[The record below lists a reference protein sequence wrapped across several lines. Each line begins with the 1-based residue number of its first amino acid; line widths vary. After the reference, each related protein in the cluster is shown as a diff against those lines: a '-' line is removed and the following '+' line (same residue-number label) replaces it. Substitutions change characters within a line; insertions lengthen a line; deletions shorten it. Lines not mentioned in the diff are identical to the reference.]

1 MTATSSQSQT
11 THGWQNN
18 GDLAV
23 RLICWATRLVG
34 LITLGEVIFLNHR
47 KGRHPVTLWFDL
59 PVEATVAAVAVAVAA
74 AVGLLLLATGM
85 RRRKRR
91 AWQIA
96 VLTTA
101 IIAVLAF
108 LFHHGPAAGITS
120 IALLVALILKRREFS
135 ALPDPSM
142 GKWRAIAVFIEML
155 AGGIVVNL
163 LILLFNRRDL
173 VGHPGVIP
181 MIEHAALT
189 LVGIE
194 GPINFYG
201 EFLDDATATLGLVFG
216 IGAVLLGGYF
226 LLRSAEPRPSLT
238 YGDETRIRELLNAY
252 GSQDSLG
259 YFTLRRDKSVVF
271 SPSGKS
277 ALGYRVLAGV
287 ALSSG
292 DPLGDIE
299 AWPGAIEEYLAAC
312 SRHGWVPAVLG
323 CSERAAN
330 VWHRYGLTVLELGD
344 EAVVE
349 VGSFSLEGRKMR
361 GVRQTVN
368 KVSRAGYVSQVRRSK
383 DIDDVEHAAMA
394 RLADE
399 WRGDETERGFSMA
412 LSRLADSGD
421 PECVLVTAEQ
431 DGRVRGMLQF
441 VPWGEDGLSLDLM
454 RRDRE
459 ADNGLNEFMITEMLT
474 KCAELGVRNVSLN
487 FAMFRAALERGERI
501 GAGPIARLWARA
513 LRLGS
518 RWWQIETLYRF
529 NEKFRPLWV
538 PRYLIFPAVRDLPR
552 IALAAM
558 EAEGF
563 GGRPP
568 LLLRVLRRS

>member
-1 MTATSSQSQT
+1 MTATSSHSQAT
-11 THGWQNN
+11 KGWQDRGN
-18 GDLAV
+18 LTV
-23 RLICWATRLVG
+23 RLICWSTRLVG
-34 LITLGEVIFLNHR
+34 LLTLGEVIFLNHR
-47 KGRHPVTLWFDL
+47 KPRHPMTLWFDL

-74 AVGLLLLATGM
+74 GVGLLLLATGL

-101 IIAVLAF
+101 VITVLSIF
-108 LFHHGPAAGITS
+108 FHHGPAASITALALL
-120 IALLVALILKRREFS
+120 IALVLKRREFA

-142 GKWRAIAVFIEML
+142 GKWRAIAVFVEML
-155 AGGIVVNL
+155 VGGVVVNY
-163 LILLFNRRDL
+163 LILLFNHRDL
-173 VGHPGVIP
+173 LGRPGSIP
-181 MIEHAALT
+181 MLEHAALT

-194 GPINFYG
+194 GPINFRS

-216 IGAVLLGGYF
+216 IGAVLIGGYF
-226 LLRSAEPRPSLT
+226 LLRSAEPRPGLSFT
-238 YGDETRIRELLNAY
+238 DESRIRDLLTAH

-277 ALGYRVLAGV
+277 AVAYRVLAGV
-287 ALSSG
+287 ALTSG

-312 SRHGWVPAVLG
+312 WRHGWVPAVLG
-323 CSERAAN
+323 CSERAAT
-330 VWHRYGLTVLELGD
+330 VWDRHGLTVLELGD
-344 EAVVE
+344 EAVVD
-349 VGSFSLEGRKMR
+349 VPTFSTQGRKMR
-361 GVRQTVN
+361 GVRQTIA
-368 KVSRAGYVSQVRRSK
+368 KVGRAGYTARVRRAK
-383 DIDDVEHAAMA
+383 DISDAEHTELAT
-394 RLADE
+394 LADY
-399 WRGDETERGFSMA
+399 WRGTETERGFSMA
-412 LSRLADSGD
+412 LSRLADSAD

-431 DGRVRGMLQF
+431 DGQVRGMLQF
-441 VPWGEDGLSLDLM
+441 VPWGTDGLSLDLM
-454 RRDRE
+454 RRDRD
-459 ADNGLNEFMITEMLT
+459 ADNGLNEFMITELLAN
-474 KCAELGVRNVSLN
+474 CADLGVRNVSLN

-518 RWWQIETLYRF
+518 HWWQIESLYRF
-529 NEKFRPLWV
+529 NAKFRPLWV
-538 PRYLIFPAVRDLPR
+538 PRYLVFPAVRDLPR

-568 LLLRVLRRS
+568 ALLRMLRRN

>member
-11 THGWQNN
+11 TRGWQNN

-47 KGRHPVTLWFDL
+47 KPRHPVAMWFDL
-59 PVEATVAAVAVAVAA
+59 PVEATVAAVAVAVGAG
-74 AVGLLLLATGM
+74 VGLLLLATGL

-101 IIAVLAF
+101 VISVLAF
-108 LFHHGPAAGITS
+108 FFHHGPAAGITS
-120 IALLVALILKRREFS
+120 IALLVALILKRREFG

-142 GKWRAIAVFIEML
+142 GKWRAIAVFVEML
-155 AGGIVVNL
+155 GGGIVVNL
-163 LILLFNRRDL
+163 LIILFNRRDL
-173 VGHPGVIP
+173 VGHPSFIAMV
-181 MIEHAALT
+181 EHAALT

-216 IGAVLLGGYF
+216 IGAVVLGGYF
-226 LLRSAEPRPSLT
+226 LLRSAEPRPSLS
-238 YGDETRIRELLNAY
+238 YADESRIRDLLDAY
-252 GSQDSLG
+252 GNQDSLG

-299 AWPGAIEEYLAAC
+299 AWPGAIEEYLATC

-323 CSERAAN
+323 CSERAAT
-330 VWHRYGLTVLELGD
+330 VWHRYHLTVLELGD
-344 EAVVE
+344 EAVVDA
-349 VGSFSLEGRKMR
+349 STFTTEGRKMR
-361 GVRQTVN
+361 GVRQTVA
-368 KVSRAGYVSQVRRSK
+368 KVGRAGYLTRVRRTK
-383 DIDDVEHAAMA
+383 DIDDIEHAELA
-394 RLADE
+394 RLAEE

-412 LSRLADSGD
+412 LSRLADSAD
-421 PECVLVTAEQ
+421 SECVIVTAEH
-431 DGRVRGMLQF
+431 DGQVRGMLQF
-441 VPWGEDGLSLDLM
+441 VPWGKDGLSLDLM

-459 ADNGLNEFMITEMLT
+459 ADNGLNEFMITELLT
-474 KCAELGVRNVSLN
+474 ACSDLGVRNVSLN

-518 RWWQIETLYRF
+518 RWWQIESLYRF
-529 NEKFRPLWV
+529 NAKFRPNWV

-568 LLLRVLRRS
+568 ALLRMLRRS

>member
-11 THGWQNN
+11 TRRWQDRGN
-18 GDLAV
+18 LTV

-34 LITLGEVIFLNHR
+34 LLTLGEVIFLGHR
-47 KGRHPVTLWFDL
+47 KARHPAALWFAL

-74 AVGLLLLATGM
+74 GVGLLLLATGL

-96 VLTTA
+96 VLTTSV
-101 IIAVLAF
+101 IALLSIF
-108 LFHHGPAAGITS
+108 FHHGPAASITAL
-120 IALLVALILKRREFS
+120 ALLIALILKRRQFG

-142 GKWRAIAVFIEML
+142 GKWRGIAVFIEML
-155 AGGIVVNL
+155 VGGIVVNF
-163 LILLFNRRDL
+163 LILLFNHRDL
-173 VGHPGVIP
+173 VGRPGLVAIL
-181 MIEHAALT
+181 EHAALT

-194 GPINFYG
+194 GPL
-201 EFLDDATATLGLVFG
+201 EFRSLFVDDATATLGLVFG
-216 IGAVLLGGYF
+216 IGAVLIGGYF
-226 LLRSAEPRPSLT
+226 LLRSAEPKPSLS
-238 YGDETRIRELLNAY
+238 YADESRIRDLLTTH
-252 GSQDSLG
+252 GDQDSLG

-277 ALGYRVLAGV
+277 AVAYRVLAGV

-299 AWPGAIEEYLAAC
+299 AWPGAIEEYLATC
-312 SRHGWVPAVLG
+312 WRHGWVPAVLG
-323 CSERAAN
+323 CSERAATAWN
-330 VWHRYGLTVLELGD
+330 RHGLTVLELGD
-344 EAVVE
+344 EAVVD
-349 VGSFSLEGRKMR
+349 VPTFSTQGRKMR
-361 GVRQTVN
+361 GVRQTVA
-368 KVSRAGYVSQVRRSK
+368 KVGRAGYAAKVRRAK
-383 DIDDVEHAAMA
+383 DIPEGEHAE
-394 RLADE
+394 LAKRADY
-399 WRGDETERGFSMA
+399 WRGTETERGFSMA
-412 LSRLADSGD
+412 LSRLADPAD

-431 DGRVRGMLQF
+431 DGQVRGMLQF
-441 VPWGEDGLSLDLM
+441 VPWGTDGLSLDLM
-454 RRDRE
+454 RRDRD
-459 ADNGLNEFMITEMLT
+459 ADNGLNEFMITELLAA
-474 KCAELGVRNVSLN
+474 CADLGVRNVSLN

-518 RWWQIETLYRF
+518 RWWQIESLYRF
-529 NEKFRPLWV
+529 NAKFRPLWV

-568 LLLRVLRRS
+568 ALLRMLRRS

>member
-11 THGWQNN
+11 AKGWQNN

-34 LITLGEVIFLNHR
+34 LITLGEVIFLGHH
-47 KGRHPVTLWFDL
+47 KPRHPITLWFDL

-74 AVGLLLLATGM
+74 AVGLLLLATGL

-101 IIAVLAF
+101 IIAALA
-108 LFHHGPAAGITS
+108 LGFHHGPATAITS
-120 IALLVALILKRREFS
+120 IALLVALVLKRREFG
-135 ALPDPSM
+135 ALPDPGM
-142 GKWRAIAVFIEML
+142 GKWRAIAVFVEML
-155 AGGIVVNL
+155 AGGVVVNL
-163 LILLFNRRDL
+163 LIILFNRRDL
-173 VGHPGVIP
+173 DGHPGLLA

-194 GPINFYG
+194 GPITFRG

-216 IGAVLLGGYF
+216 IGAVLVGGYF
-226 LLRSAEPRPSLT
+226 LLRSAEPKPSLT
-238 YGDETRIRELLNAY
+238 YADESRIRDLLDAH

-323 CSERAAN
+323 CSERAAT
-330 VWHRYGLTVLELGD
+330 VWHRYNLTVLELGD

-349 VGSFSLEGRKMR
+349 TASYTLEGRKMR

-368 KVSRAGYVSQVRRSK
+368 KVSRAGYVSRVRRAK
-383 DIDDVEHAAMA
+383 DIDEGEHLALA

-412 LSRLADSGD
+412 LSRLADSAD

-459 ADNGLNEFMITEMLT
+459 ADNGLNEFMITEMLGA
-474 KCAELGVRNVSLN
+474 CAGLGVRNVSLN
-487 FAMFRAALERGERI
+487 FAMFRAALERGEKI

-529 NEKFRPLWV
+529 NAKFRPLWV

-568 LLLRVLRRS
+568 LLLRMLRRS